1 MGRGRED
8 KKQGYSKKG
17 RPGDSRRSSDSRV
30 ASLADGEP
38 QQVLE
43 SRSDGTR
50 KNYSGNRVS
59 ALGLTDNEGQAQT
72 SCRGKGEEIGAEG
85 ADCR

>member
-1 MGRGRED
+1 MGRGHED
-8 KKQGYSKKG
+8 NKQGYRKKG
-17 RPGDSRRSSDSRV
+17 RPGDSRRSSDSKV

-50 KNYSGNRVS
+50 KNYSGNRS
-59 ALGLTDNEGQAQT
+59 HQYEG
-72 SCRGKGEEIGAEG
+72 
-85 ADCR
+85 